1 MKLLNEFVIKGSPS
15 TRTAQQKGARVI
27 GKHIIFYEKPEV
39 TAEKDLLKAELM
51 FHAPDKPYEGPIC
64 LRLMWLFDKKSMT
77 KAEDKTFMVTRPDV
91 DNLAKGVID
100 CFSDCG
106 FWDDDNIIS
115 KLDLIKGWS
124 KTFPGLFVQI
134 WKMDPEDFN
143 TFVLDWRNR
152 VT

>member
-51 FHAPDKPYEGPIC
+51 FHAPDQPYEGPIC

-91 DNLAKGVID
+91 DNLAKGCID
-100 CFSDCG
+100 CFTDCG
-106 FWDDDNIIS
+106 FWDDDNVIS

-124 KTFPGLFVQI
+124 KSFPGLFVQI
-134 WKMDPEDFN
+134 WQMDPTDFN